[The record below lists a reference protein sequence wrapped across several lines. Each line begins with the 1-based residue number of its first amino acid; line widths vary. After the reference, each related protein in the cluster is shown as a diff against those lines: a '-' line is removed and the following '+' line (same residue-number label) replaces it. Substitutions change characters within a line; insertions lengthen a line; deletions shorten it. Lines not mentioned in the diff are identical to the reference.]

1 MAKKTGMF
9 YAFGQFFSFISTA
22 MSMLEKLIKG
32 VDSSVDDG
40 VKMMNAT
47 TRNLREDLENDFLLE
62 EAEREQR
69 KEEIMERIK
78 LIKGVP
84 KNGIPNSDTNV

>member
-9 YAFGQFFSFISTA
+9 YAFGQFFSFISTL
-22 MSMLEKLIKG
+22 MGMLEKSVKG
-32 VDSSVDDG
+32 IDQSMDDG
-40 VKMMNAT
+40 IKMMNDT
-47 TRNLREDLENDFLLE
+47 TRSLREDLENDFIIE
-62 EAEREQR
+62 DAEREQR

-78 LIKGVP
+78 SIKGVP

>member
-9 YAFGQFFSFISTA
+9 YAFGQFFSFISTT
-22 MSMLEKLIKG
+22 MGLLEKLVKG

-47 TRNLREDLENDFLLE
+47 TRNLREDLENDFLIE
-62 EAEREQR
+62 DAEREQR
-69 KEEIMERIK
+69 REEMLERVRM
-78 LIKGVP
+78 IKGVP